1 MNIPH
6 FNFVNNNEEILPIG
20 WHLVFQN
27 LYSDMKFEKPE
38 TSSSQ
43 KKIVK
48 KIWQNANLTKLE
60 KKFEELAKTIE
71 EPKESDSPER
81 QQELVMARNYINR
94 MNYHLKEV
102 HALTSILN
110 VYGFA
115 PVLVSQE
122 I

>member
-60 KKFEELAKTIE
+60 KKFEELTK
-71 EPKESDSPER
+71 
-81 QQELVMARNYINR
+81 QL
-94 MNYHLKEV
+94 LKC
-102 HALTSILN
+102 
-110 VYGFA
+110 F
-115 PVLVSQE
+115 
-122 I
+122 